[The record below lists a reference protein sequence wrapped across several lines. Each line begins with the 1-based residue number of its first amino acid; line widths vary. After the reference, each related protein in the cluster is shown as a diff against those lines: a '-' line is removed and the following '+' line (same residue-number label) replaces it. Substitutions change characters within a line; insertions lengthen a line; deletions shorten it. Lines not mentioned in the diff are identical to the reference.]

1 MSAPHTR
8 PSLINL
14 KRTEVTSAGGTY
26 AANVNHGPANAQVI
40 QSDVP
45 KIQELATLALLVLM
59 ERTLDAALGRSPA
72 LSRIQKKPKDS
83 ISPSPSLPLNNGS
96 GAIIFRLSV
105 YAAVEPLC
113 CISVVLIPDG
123 RMQRCCY

>member
-26 AANVNHGPANAQVI
+26 AANVNHGPQVN

-59 ERTLDAALGRSPA
+59 ERPLDAALGRSPA

-105 YAAVEPLC
+105 YAAVEPLR

-123 RMQRCCY
+123 RMQRCCH